1 MHYVKES
8 KWIWYYDGKLSPGTW
23 YYYFVPVP
31 EGTDPALV
39 KQIKENVDKEDH
51 SLENDAEMEC
61 AGEETIDDEDLDYDQ
76 ENDHSQDLSQ
86 NH

>member
-1 MHYVKES
+1 
-8 KWIWYYDGKLSPGTW
+8 
-23 YYYFVPVP
+23 
-31 EGTDPALV
+31 
-39 KQIKENVDKEDH
+39 VDKEDH